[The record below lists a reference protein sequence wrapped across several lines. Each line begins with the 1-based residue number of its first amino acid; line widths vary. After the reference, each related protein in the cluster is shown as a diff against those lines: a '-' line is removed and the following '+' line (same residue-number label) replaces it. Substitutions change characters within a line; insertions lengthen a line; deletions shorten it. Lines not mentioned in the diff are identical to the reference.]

1 MARKDDLTPENL
13 PQQEQPQEPVQEET
27 QEAAFAMTE
36 EEVRRA
42 MEFFRQEQNLVA
54 GGLAGLVAAV
64 TGAAIWAGI
73 TVATDYQIGWMAVG
87 IGFLV
92 GIAVRTV
99 GKGVDQV
106 FGITGAVMALIGCA
120 LGNVFTV
127 AYFIAMQTG
136 APLAEVLTQ
145 LDVDLLLEMLISTFQ
160 VTDLLFYG
168 MAVYFGYRYA
178 FRELTMDDF
187 NRALGRAM

>member
-187 NRALGRAM
+187 NRALGRAL

>member
-145 LDVDLLLEMLISTFQ
+145 LDVDLLLERLISTFQ

>member
-1 MARKDDLTPENL
+1 
-13 PQQEQPQEPVQEET
+13 
-27 QEAAFAMTE
+27 
-36 EEVRRA
+36 
-42 MEFFRQEQNLVA
+42 
-54 GGLAGLVAAV
+54 
-64 TGAAIWAGI
+64 
-73 TVATDYQIGWMAVG
+73 
-87 IGFLV
+87 
-92 GIAVRTV
+92 V

>member
-87 IGFLV
+87 ASWLV
-92 GIAVRTV
+92 SLSGPWARASTRYS
-99 GKGVDQV
+99 
-106 FGITGAVMALIGCA
+106 ALPG
-120 LGNVFTV
+120 
-127 AYFIAMQTG
+127 
-136 APLAEVLTQ
+136 P
-145 LDVDLLLEMLISTFQ
+145 SW
-160 VTDLLFYG
+160 
-168 MAVYFGYRYA
+168 R
-178 FRELTMDDF
+178 
-187 NRALGRAM
+187 